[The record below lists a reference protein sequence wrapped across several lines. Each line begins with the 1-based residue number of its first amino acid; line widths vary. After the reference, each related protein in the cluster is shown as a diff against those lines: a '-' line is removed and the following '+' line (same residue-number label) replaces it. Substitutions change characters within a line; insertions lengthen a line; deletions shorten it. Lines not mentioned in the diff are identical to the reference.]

1 MADAGVLVELWQGG
15 GGWLVCAGV
24 AWLLIQRL
32 SPAIVSY
39 INAKATFSR
48 RMTEAVDKVLT
59 WPEQFNVSIHDLKT
73 QVKAVERRM
82 EDHTDAIEHLT
93 TVLEIQ
99 PRKPLRRKDSND
111 QAT

>member
-1 MADAGVLVELWQGG
+1 MADAGILVELWQGG

-24 AWLLIQRL
+24 AYLLIQRL
-32 SPAIVSY
+32 SPAIVAY

-73 QVKAVERRM
+73 QVNAVERRI
-82 EDHTDAIEHLT
+82 EDHTDAIDYLA
-93 TVLEIQ
+93 TVLDIQ
-99 PRKPLRRKDSND
+99 PRRSRQQKTKEGTND
-111 QAT
+111 